1 MWKVEAG
8 DAVGIYGGN
17 LGGPDVEVK
26 AQPLSSTQPLDPSNA
41 TVDLEVI
48 KAEDQLV
55 QAIMPNT
62 APANAYAV
70 WVITAEGASD
80 PFWFNRAEPFWISD
94 TTAYAGQ
101 AVRWRSA

>member
-26 AQPLSSTQPLDPSNA
+26 AQPLSSTQPLDLSNA

-70 WVITAEGASD
+70 WVIT
-80 PFWFNRAEPFWISD
+80 
-94 TTAYAGQ
+94 
-101 AVRWRSA
+101 VRRCM

>member
-17 LGGPDVEVK
+17 LSGPDVEVK

-70 WVITAEGASD
+70 WVIT
-80 PFWFNRAEPFWISD
+80 
-94 TTAYAGQ
+94 
-101 AVRWRSA
+101 VRRCM